1 MARMQGG
8 PRPAGAETRERAPGW
23 PPRGESKAVGD
34 WFQALDHFAR
44 VFAFRGGEKVLVL
57 ADPLLD
63 PRVIDALRGL
73 ARSRGAELRVYMEQS
88 TRIAACP
95 DEAKPLLERA
105 DFVVSTWFC
114 SVIDPFCIAQRQRG
128 QRWVKITYFRDLDLL
143 ATPQGRFPP
152 ELVGEIVRATARRLP
167 QDGGFELAWSD
178 PRGSDL
184 RIGFTDAMR
193 ANLLAG
199 NRWRGKMIADEPGC
213 YVHYL
218 PAHGPN
224 LWDRTAHRNDEAAPV
239 AMSGWIFPT
248 WAVGFERPWTDRIGV
263 RFEDVTVVEV
273 SGEGETAAILREML
287 VGGKLIELGCG
298 FAPKSPRHV
307 IYPAGSNHPGALH
320 FGIDLA
326 KPSDWIR
333 RTMPDWEEPPIH
345 MDLITL
351 DSTVEAVQGARRRAL
366 IEGGFLSALRDPEV
380 VAAAERWGDPVFLL
394 ETED

>member
-1 MARMQGG
+1 MTSRMQGG
-8 PRPAGAETRERAPGW
+8 PRPVDAPERTAPGW
-23 PPRGESKAVGD
+23 PPRGDSAAVSQ
-34 WFQALDHFAR
+34 WVQALDHFAR
-44 VFAFRGGEKVLVL
+44 VFAIRPGEQVLML

-63 PRVIDALRGL
+63 GRVIDAVRGL
-73 ARSRGAELRVYMEQS
+73 ARSRGAHLRVHTETS
-88 TRIAACP
+88 SRIEACP
-95 DEAKPLLERA
+95 DAVKPLLEQA

-152 ELVGEIVRATARRLP
+152 ELVGEIIRATARRFPEQGDFHL
-167 QDGGFELAWSD
+167 QWSD

-184 RIGFTDAMR
+184 RIGFTPAMR
-193 ANLLAG
+193 ASLMAG
-199 NRWRGKMIADEPGC
+199 NRWRGRMLADEPGC

-224 LWDRTAHRNDEAAPV
+224 LWDRTAHRNDASVPV
-239 AMSGWIFPT
+239 AMSGWIHPT
-248 WAVGFERPWTDRIGV
+248 WAVGFDRPWSERIGV
-263 RFEDVTVVEV
+263 RFEDVTVAEV
-273 SGEGETAAILREML
+273 SGQGETAAILRDML

-298 FAPKSPRHV
+298 FAPKSPRQV

-326 KPSDWIR
+326 RPSDWIR

-351 DSTVEAVQGARRRAL
+351 DSTVTAVQGARAEPL
-366 IEGGFLSALRDPEV
+366 IDAGFLCALRDPDV
-380 VAAAERWGDPVFLL
+380 VAAATRWGDPVHLL